1 MHSKKITISGQVQGV
16 GFRPFIYRIA
26 HEHNL
31 KGHVINQTGTV
42 VIICQ
47 GNETDIENFTRD
59 IVEQA
64 PPLAKPFI
72 NQVIDLDEVEPG
84 NFENFTIHK
93 SEQADKADIHIP
105 PDYFTCND
113 CLEEMTDVTQ
123 RRYQYPFTN
132 CTQCGPRYT
141 IIDSLPYDRVNTS
154 MAEFKLCPS
163 CHSEYTNP
171 LDRRFHAQPLA
182 CPECGPSLRYKSKS
196 DVIDNDNNSAI
207 DKTIDDIK
215 QGKIVAVKGVGGYH
229 LVCDAA
235 NQTAIKTLR
244 ERKQRPAK
252 PLAVMFP
259 AKGEDGLELII
270 ERCNINEQEADLLS
284 SPERPIVLV
293 SVKATS
299 RLPDN
304 IAPGLKQLGVFL
316 PYSPLH
322 HLLLSKFNK
331 PLIAT
336 SGNISGE
343 PVIIDADMAETKLT
357 GICDSF
363 LHHNRPILRPADD
376 SVKRIIHRH
385 PMLIRGGRGKAPI
398 ELELPYQLDEPVL
411 AVGGHLKNTVALAW
425 DKRLVISPHISDLDS
440 NRGFQVFQQVIEDLQ
455 RLYQVTANTIIH
467 DAHPGYQS
475 TRWAKLQNKPT
486 KAIWHHHAHAGT
498 VAGQH
503 PEIKNWLMFCWDGVG
518 LGDDQSLWGGETFY
532 GQAGN
537 WQRVASFKPF
547 YLPGADKAGRE
558 PWRSACAL
566 LWESGFEK
574 LPEIDNAELAYQAWQ
589 KKMNCPQSSAAGRL
603 FDAASCLVLGIDKTS
618 FEGQGPMQLEAL
630 AETVTQSYTGT
641 SNDFIDLPLIEQANR
656 HCLIDWQPLLEMLQ
670 DKDQEPASR
679 SIVFHNSMAHSIIKQ
694 AELFKEKFQI
704 DAIGLSGGVF
714 QNKVLVEKI
723 FKLAA
728 RNNLTFFLPKEIPV
742 NDGGLSYGQIIEF
755 AGCQLPVTG

>member
-31 KGHVINQTGTV
+31 KGHVSNQTGTV

-47 GNETDIENFTRD
+47 GNKTNIESFTNA

-64 PPLAKPFI
+64 PPLAKPKI
-72 NQVIDLDEVEPG
+72 NQIIETNETESEY
-84 NFENFTIHK
+84 FEDFTIHK

-105 PDYFTCND
+105 PDYFTCDD
-113 CLEEMTDVTQ
+113 CLEEMTDEAQ

-141 IIDSLPYDRVNTS
+141 IIESLPYDRVNTS
-154 MAEFKLCPS
+154 MAAFKLCPA
-163 CHSEYTNP
+163 CHREYTNP

-182 CPECGPSLRYKSKS
+182 CPECGPSLTYKSGS
-196 DVIDNDNNSAI
+196 EIIDNDNNSAI
-207 DKTIDDIK
+207 NKTIEDIR
-215 QGKIVAVKGVGGYH
+215 QGKVIAVKGVGGYH

-235 NQTAIKTLR
+235 NEKAITALR
-244 ERKQRPAK
+244 QRKQRPAK

-259 AKGEDGLELII
+259 ATGEDGLDLIRQHCDI
-270 ERCNINEQEADLLS
+270 SEQEAELIS
-284 SPERPIVLV
+284 NPERPIVLV
-293 SVKATS
+293 SIKPGS
-299 RLPDN
+299 NLPNN

-343 PVIIDADMAETKLT
+343 PVMIDAKMADNKLAA
-357 GICDSF
+357 ICDSF

-376 SVKRIIHRH
+376 SVKRIVNNQT
-385 PMLIRGGRGKAPI
+385 MLIRGGRGKAPI
-398 ELELPYQLDEPVL
+398 ELEIPYQLNQPVL
-411 AVGGHLKNTVALAW
+411 AVGGHLKSTVALAW
-425 DKRLVISPHISDLDS
+425 DNRLVISPHISDLDS

-455 RLYQVTANTIIH
+455 RLYQVKAKTIVH

-475 TRWAKLQNKPT
+475 TRWAKQQDMST
-486 KAIWHHHAHAGT
+486 HAIWHHHAHAGT

-503 PEIKNWLMFCWDGVG
+503 PGIKKWLMFCWDGVG
-518 LGDDQSLWGGETFY
+518 LGDDETLWGGETFY
-532 GQAGN
+532 GKPNQ

-558 PWRSACAL
+558 PWRSAYAL
-566 LWESGFEK
+566 LWESGSK
-574 LPEIDNAELAYQAWQ
+574 NLPDIEHAELAYQAWL
-589 KKMNCPQSSAAGRL
+589 KKVNCPQSSAAGRL
-603 FDAASCLVLGIDKTS
+603 FDAASSMVLGIDKTS
-618 FEGQGPMQLEAL
+618 FEGQGPMQLEAI
-630 AETVTQSYTGT
+630 AKT
-641 SNDFIDLPLIEQANR
+641 SDDFIEMCLINQANK
-656 HCLIDWQPLLEMLQ
+656 HTLIDWQPLLKMLQ
-670 DKDQEPASR
+670 DQNLQPATR
-679 SIVFHNSMAHSIIKQ
+679 SIIFHNSMAHSIINQ
-694 AELFKEKFQI
+694 TEYFKEHYEI

-714 QNKVLVEKI
+714 QNRILVEKVYQ
-723 FKLAA
+723 LAQQK
-728 RNNLTFFLPKEIPV
+728 NLNVLMPGEIPV
-742 NDGGLSYGQIIEF
+742 NDGGLSYGQLIEF
-755 AGCQLPVTG
+755 AANKGKPITK